1 MSIYKINLVADGTG
15 DRTSEYFE
23 SNLDSKEI
31 VKVFRE
37 VDKEFNNNGH
47 DLMAAVETVNK
58 TLSDNKKLVKT
69 DVTSYSIFW

>member
-37 VDKEFNNNGH
+37 VDREFNSNGH
-47 DLMAAVETVNK
+47 DLTAAVETINK
-58 TLSDNKKLVKT
+58 TLSDTKKLVKT
-69 DVTSYSIFW
+69 DVTSYNIYW

>member
-23 SNLDSKEI
+23 SNLDSKE
-31 VKVFRE
+31 

-47 DLMAAVETVNK
+47 NLMAAVETVNK

>member
-15 DRTSEYFE
+15 DRTGEYFE

-37 VDKEFNNNGH
+37 VDREFNNNGH
-47 DLMAAVETVNK
+47 DLNAAVETVNK
-58 TLSDNKKLVKT
+58 TLSDKKKLVKT
-69 DVTSYSIFW
+69 EVISYNIYW

>member
-37 VDKEFNNNGH
+37 VDREFNSNGH
-47 DLMAAVETVNK
+47 DLKAAVETVNK
-58 TLSDNKKLVKT
+58 TLSDTKKLVKT
-69 DVTSYSIFW
+69 DVTSYNIYW

>member
-1 MSIYKINLVADGTG
+1 MSIYKINLVSDGTG

-37 VDKEFNNNGH
+37 VDREFNSNGH
-47 DLMAAVETVNK
+47 DLKAAVETINK
-58 TLSDNKKLVKT
+58 TLADTKKLVKT
-69 DVTSYSIFW
+69 DVTSYNIYW